1 MGISSYKYQ
10 GLKIT
15 DTLDYEAMVKDR
27 VAIARKTLGML
38 KRFFVNC
45 AVPSSIRVRVLKT
58 MLLPVCTYG
67 SEVWGG
73 VRDWDRKMQ
82 GVVNDAMHCIVQG
95 WSRRTLSSMALAMEL
110 DIPPIHAICLQNR
123 LKGWVQGKHTSCV
136 LSDLL
141 ETRESLKGTR
151 QTFLIV
157 TERMGSSYLN
167 TEEAQQAGKEA
178 GGEAGEAREADG
190 EADGEAGRT
199 GGGTG
204 GETGEKPYD
213 WEYFRNNFTIDD
225 ARGVLVNAWEKM
237 VRESGTVGN
246 EQLVRQGRVWNWS
259 YMDSWF
265 EHPEV
270 GRGFAVIMQMRVGA
284 WRSGERIR
292 KAMVAETAK
301 KLQKK
306 EGISEEE
313 ALQEAEERQKG
324 RLTCPCCGKAGQE
337 TLWHYVVEC
346 SRWVEEREE
355 MVRVYLGSKG
365 DATAQVAVDQNKLTR
380 MLERVIGIMDWSAVS
395 QNTPKDVM
403 DREMS
408 APMLVKSVH
417 AKRCNQG
424 LAMMMRCAKGV
435 NIDVRV
441 GEGAEE
447 VRERDER
454 MRAAFA
460 LATFLNATLNPRKQ
474 LVAAWAQDS
483 TYQKKGSAVG
493 VGGDKDESAGA
504 GGDGDKDES
513 AGDKT
518 AKRGRRTT
526 RRGARKRR
534 NVSEGSASKR
544 RNVSEG
550 NASKR
555 RK

>member
-1 MGISSYKYQ
+1 GAEVEKGDELEGVEVDARDVASPPASNWFLQGKEIAVVSSYKYL

-15 DTLDYEAMVKDR
+15 DTLDYEAMVMDR

-38 KRFFVNC
+38 KRFLVNC

-73 VRDWDRKMQ
+73 VREWDKKMQ

-123 LKGWVQGKHTSCV
+123 LKGWVQGKRTSCV
-136 LSDLL
+136 LRDLL
-141 ETRESLKGTR
+141 ETRESLTGTK

-167 TEEAQQAGKEA
+167 TEEAQQAARET
-178 GGEAGEAREADG
+178 GGE
-190 EADGEAGRT
+190 T
-199 GGGTG
+199 GGTG
-204 GETGEKPYD
+204 GETGKTGKTGKSGKKRYN
-213 WEYFRNNFTIDD
+213 WAYFRKNFHLDD

-246 EQLVRQGRVWNWS
+246 EQLVLQGRVWNRS

-284 WRSGERIR
+284 WDSGERIR
-292 KAMVAETAK
+292 KK
-301 KLQKK
+301 K
-306 EGISEEE
+306 
-313 ALQEAEERQKG
+313 
-324 RLTCPCCGKAGQE
+324 LTCPCCANPDQE

-346 SRWVEEREE
+346 SRWVKEREE
-355 MVRVYLGSKG
+355 MVRVYLGSG
-365 DATAQVAVDQNKLTR
+365 EDATAQVDVDQDTLTK
-380 MLERVIGIMDWSAVS
+380 MLEKVIGIMDWRAVS
-395 QNTPKDVM
+395 QNTPEAVI
-403 DREMS
+403 DRQIP

-424 LAMMMRCAKGV
+424 LTMVIRCTKAV
-435 NIDVRV
+435 TFDVRA
-441 GEGAEE
+441 GEGGKE

-474 LVAAWAQDS
+474 LVAMWS
-483 TYQKKGSAVG
+483 GNETIITKYNNQKK
-493 VGGDKDESAGA
+493 
-504 GGDGDKDES
+504 
-513 AGDKT
+513 
-518 AKRGRRTT
+518 
-526 RRGARKRR
+526 
-534 NVSEGSASKR
+534 
-544 RNVSEG
+544 
-550 NASKR
+550 
-555 RK
+555 